1 MTPVRPA
8 PQVVLRELG
17 PGDGPVLDAVF
28 AGLSAASRL
37 RRFHAPMPSL
47 SRAMREHLAAVDGH
61 RHLAVAAFAV
71 DAADP
76 ADPADAAGAA
86 GTPGEPV
93 GIARLVRFADG
104 PAGRVELAVEV
115 VDAWQRRGVGTA
127 LVSAVLERGRAAGH
141 HEVVAEVLAENLA
154 MRRLLFALLPDPAGV
169 GSGPEITVTSP
180 LRAVPGHRAA

>member
-1 MTPVRPA
+1 MTPVCPA

-37 RRFHAPMPSL
+37 RRFHAPMPRL

-61 RHLAVAAFAV
+61 RHVAVAAFA
-71 DAADP
+71 ADP
-76 ADPADAAGAA
+76 DAADAAG
-86 GTPGEPV
+86 PGEPV

-115 VDAWQRRGVGTA
+115 VDAWQRSGVGTA
-127 LVSAVLERGRAAGH
+127 LVSAVLERGRAAGQ
-141 HEVVAEVLAENLA
+141 HEVAADVLAENLP
-154 MRRLLFALLPDPAGV
+154 MRRLLFALLPDPAVV

-180 LRAVPGHRAA
+180 LPAVPGRRAA